1 MRLKEA
7 AAGGSTGAGSIA
19 VRHDNSRSTHRHDKK
34 YGDREWHRPDARK
47 EVEKGQLSDA
57 ARENLKA
64 AKEKLAK
71 KKTLKGFIAD
81 RAKKL
86 LRISEAADM
95 DDVLSKLRSANYAST
110 ENTVSYGIEDDEGNT
125 MRVTVRQDQAADFE
139 KRISEELADIV
150 NLNKSGMS
158 QFKETKKDVSMAEIL
173 FRLKDEFDIVD
184 VAFPTIPTDGI
195 YNADKVTYGAPD
207 SADTALSDIK
217 DGNADDAMGDE
228 FDDLDMEPTNTDSD
242 MGDDDI
248 ESDEL
253 EGMDDDISTNLE
265 DIDTGSNEK
274 DMMSKI
280 LDMLKADA
288 EAKIAQANAEAE
300 KAKALQAEYTARATN
315 ATVQQ
320 QEELMRMEA
329 QMAAQKE
336 KEKEA
341 KKIADLAKFRA
352 QSSKVAE
359 SLAFAGSLLREYDDY
374 DTVQTLSRQ
383 MSLLRQKFAPKPG
396 DSPEMIRKKRMDMT
410 SARRELMIRMER
422 VRRNDS
428 FNKEQERQNSQ
439 QNNPPQNQQQ
449 NNQQNQ
455 QNNVGNQP
463 TRM

>member
-71 KKTLKGFIAD
+71 KKSLKGFIAD
-81 RAKKL
+81 KAKKL

-95 DDVLSKLRSANYAST
+95 DDVLSKLRSANQSST

-125 MRVTVRQDQAADFE
+125 MRVTVRADQAADFE

-150 NLNKSGMS
+150 NLNKSGMQ

-173 FRLKDEFDIVD
+173 YRLKDEFDIVD

-195 YNADKVTYGAPD
+195 YNADKVSYGAPD
-207 SADTALSDIK
+207 SADTAL
-217 DGNADDAMGDE
+217 DDVKGGEGDDMGDE
-228 FDDLDMEPTNTDSD
+228 FDDLDMEPSDVDSD
-242 MGDDDI
+242 LDGDDT
-248 ESDEL
+248 EL
-253 EGMDDDISTNLE
+253 DDLDTMDDDISTDLE

-329 QMAAQKE
+329 QMNAQKE

-359 SLAFAGSLLREYDDY
+359 SLAFAGSLLREYDEY

-383 MSLLRQKFAPKPG
+383 MALLRQKFASKPG
-396 DSPEMIRKKRMDMT
+396 DSPEVIRKKRMDMT
-410 SARRELMIRMER
+410 DARRELMIRMNR
-422 VRRNDS
+422 VRRNDN
-428 FNKEQERQNSQ
+428 FNKDQDKQNNQ
-439 QNNPPQNQQQ
+439 QNPQQ
-449 NNQQNQ
+449 NNQQNNQNQ
-455 QNNVGNQP
+455 QMNGNQP
-463 TRM
+463 ARM